1 MISYICKVLFVAIIE
16 ISILWGISSYFEFDI
31 ITILFLGSAFLALF
45 AFMIGASGDFFTK
58 RAEMGV
64 FRLMAGAYT
73 PKHEKITL
81 RVGPFLV
88 GSILSLILS
97 FILAYI

>member
-1 MISYICKVLFVAIIE
+1 
-16 ISILWGISSYFEFDI
+16 
-31 ITILFLGSAFLALF
+31 
-45 AFMIGASGDFFTK
+45 MIGSSGDFFTK

-81 RVGPFLV
+81 RIGPFLV